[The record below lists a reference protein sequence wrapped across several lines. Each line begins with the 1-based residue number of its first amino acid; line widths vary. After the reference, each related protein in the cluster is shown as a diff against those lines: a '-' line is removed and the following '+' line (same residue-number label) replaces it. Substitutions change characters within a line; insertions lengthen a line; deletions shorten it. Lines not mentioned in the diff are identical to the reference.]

1 MIVDHFALI
10 FPVSLFIQFP
20 TTQFTRISLAFV

>member
-20 TTQFTRISLAFV
+20 IMQLTLISLAFI